1 MRGSRI
7 GSHNYHIIFRVSP
20 QIISSCWRHLY
31 YLLTEG
37 CHLHMHL
44 KPLNYLSRFS
54 SIYILSYCLSS
65 CSLNFQTCIGQVP
78 EFEEA
83 AFSAPLNKV
92 VRCKT
97 KFGWHLL
104 QVLAERYMVLTLKYY
119 VLVIRCAWTE
129 TDTFLTKCQGSMRT
143 ARHWPRRASHKNA
156 RP

>member
-119 VLVIRCAWTE
+119 VLVIRCA
-129 TDTFLTKCQGSMRT
+129 
-143 ARHWPRRASHKNA
+143 
-156 RP
+156 